1 MRPVSAPFATHLA
14 SEVNTLAMCWKIT
27 RTDETVMGFTA
38 HDSDIIFDGVTY
50 YAATGFTPTDIAAK
64 NDFSV
69 DNLDVMGI
77 LDSSAITEEDL
88 MAGIYDY
95 AEVEIFLLNY
105 EDLTQD
111 RMLLRRGW
119 VGEITVSREQFIAEI
134 RGLAQKLSQSIG
146 RVYSPSCDA
155 ILGDARCTV
164 DLEDFTESTTVTSV
178 TNRQTFTA
186 SALTQDAGYF
196 TGGEVIWTS
205 GANDGRRMEV
215 KEFSN
220 GQVVLALP
228 MPDTITISDGF
239 DIVAGCDKTHTV
251 CKATFDNLINF
262 RGFPHV
268 PGRDKLFETAG
279 TFSSDE

>member
-1 MRPVSAPFATHLA
+1 MRVVSSNFATHLA
-14 SEVNTLAMCWKIT
+14 SEVTTLAMCWKVT
-27 RTDETVMGFTA
+27 RTDATVMGFTA
-38 HDSDIIFDGVTY
+38 HDADIIFDGVTY
-50 YAATGFTPTDIAAK
+50 YASTGFTPTDIAAK

-69 DNLDVMGI
+69 DNLDVQGI

-95 AEVEIFLLNY
+95 AEVEIFIVNY

-119 VGEITVSREQFIAEI
+119 IGEISVSREQFIAEI
-134 RGLAQKLSQSIG
+134 RGLAQKLSQNIG
-146 RVYSPSCDA
+146 RVYAPSCDA

-164 DLEDFTESTTVTSV
+164 TLASFTTSTTVTTV
-178 TNRQTFTA
+178 TDRQIFTA

-196 TGGEVIWTS
+196 TGGEVQWTS
-205 GANDGRRMEV
+205 GANTGRRMEV
-215 KEFSN
+215 KEFAN
-220 GQVVLALP
+220 TQVVLALP
-228 MPDTITISDGF
+228 MPDTISASDGF
-239 DIVAGCDKTHTV
+239 DIIAGCDKTAAT
-251 CKATFDNLINF
+251 CKATFSNLVNF

-279 TFSSDE
+279 TFTADE